1 VSVFLNIVSAVLI
14 LPLVALAVFFY
25 SVHWVAGHTVGSLF
39 EAVVA
44 LVRLLP
50 DPDNPAAIGL
60 AVLATIGLPA
70 AMIYLAVRFRFVL
83 PLALLALGAFASAYV
98 LWATGIQ
105 DAADNFLMWG
115 AMLGVVLSG
124 VQLVRMLNRSFR
136 SA

>member
-1 VSVFLNIVSAVLI
+1 MSVFLNVVSAVLI
-14 LPLVALAVFFY
+14 LPLVALALFFY
-25 SVHWVAGHTVGSLF
+25 AVHWVAGHTVGSLF
-39 EAVVA
+39 EAVFA

-50 DPDNPAAIGL
+50 DPDNPAAIVL
-60 AVLATIGLPA
+60 AVLAAIALPA
-70 AMIYLAVRFRFVL
+70 AMIYLAIRCRFVL

-105 DAADNFLMWG
+105 DAADNFLMWS

-124 VQLVRMLNRSFR
+124 AQLVRMLNRSFR